1 MKSARAGRN
10 RAGSERRGDARAARA
25 RRSGGREAASRL
37 QGGGEPRAYVA
48 EDLDGRY
55 PIGNRAATA
64 HADELA
70 ELVGRQ
76 LALLGEDPNR
86 EGLLKTPERVARS
99 LAYLTRGYDQNP
111 YDVLGDAVFTESYDE
126 MVLVKDIDIFSLCE
140 HHLLPFVGRC
150 HVAYIPTQKIA
161 GLSKIAR
168 LVDIYARR
176 LQVQERMTREIG
188 CCIQDVLKPE
198 GVGVVIEAYHM
209 CMMMRGIEKQNS
221 IAVTSCMLGSFRT
234 DSKVRMEFLDLIR
247 TRRPA

>member
-1 MKSARAGRN
+1 MTTGRADRGRARSR
-10 RAGSERRGDARAARA
+10 RAAA
-25 RRSGGREAASRL
+25 RRAAPREAA
-37 QGGGEPRAYVA
+37 PAYVA
-48 EDLDGRY
+48 EDLDGRH
-55 PIGNRAATA
+55 PIGNRTATA
-64 HADELA
+64 HAAELA
-70 ELVGRQ
+70 ELIGRQ
-76 LALLGEDPNR
+76 LALLGEDPGR
-86 EGLLKTPERVARS
+86 EGLKKTPERVARS

-111 YDVLGDAVFTESYDE
+111 RDVLGDAVFSERYDE
-126 MVLVKDIDIFSLCE
+126 MVLVKDIDVFSLCE

-150 HVAYIPTQKIA
+150 HVAYIPTRKIA

-188 CCIQDVLKPE
+188 RCIQEVLRPE

-234 DSKVRMEFLDLIR
+234 DSKVRMEFLNLIR

>member
-1 MKSARAGRN
+1 MRR
-10 RAGSERRGDARAARA
+10 RDVSESRDPIEGLV
-25 RRSGGREAASRL
+25 EAML
-37 QGGGEPRAYVA
+37 KE
-48 EDLDGRY
+48 
-55 PIGNRAATA
+55 
-64 HADELA
+64 
-70 ELVGRQ
+70 
-76 LALLGEDPNR
+76 LGEDPGR
-86 EGLLKTPERVARS
+86 EGLLRTPGRVARS
-99 LAYLTRGYDQNP
+99 MRFLTSGYQQDPIAILNN
-111 YDVLGDAVFTESYDE
+111 AVFEESYDE

-188 CCIQDVLKPE
+188 HCVQDVLKPE